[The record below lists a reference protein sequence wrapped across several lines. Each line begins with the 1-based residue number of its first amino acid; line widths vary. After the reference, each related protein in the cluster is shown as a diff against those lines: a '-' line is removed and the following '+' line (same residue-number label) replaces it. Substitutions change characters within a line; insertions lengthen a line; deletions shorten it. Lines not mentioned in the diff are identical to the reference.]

1 MYGTRMHGRN
11 GKTQRRKASGFTLIE
26 LMVTVAIIAIIASV
40 AFPSYQDSVRKS
52 RRNDAMGAL
61 AGFANA
67 MQRHYTTNGNSY
79 LGAGTGVPPNTG
91 APTIYPTQSPL
102 DGADKYYNLT
112 ISAAAADGQSYTLR
126 ATPIN
131 PGAQATD
138 GIIELDSTGARRWDE
153 DNNGAFAA
161 TENDWKKN

>member
-1 MYGTRMHGRN
+1 MHGRHWN
-11 GKTQRRKASGFTLIE
+11 TKKSQNTNKSKLFGFTLIE
-26 LMVTVAIIAIIASV
+26 LMITVAIIAIIASI
-40 AFPSYQDSVRKS
+40 ALPSYQNSVRKS

-67 MQRHYTTNGNSY
+67 MQRHYTTNNNSY
-79 LGAGTGVPPNTG
+79 LGAATGGADTG
-91 APTIYPTQSPL
+91 SPAIFPTQAPL

-112 ISAAAADGQSYTLR
+112 ISVAAADGQSYTLR

-131 PGAQATD
+131 PGAQAGD

-153 DNNGAFAA
+153 DNVGGFGAN
-161 TENDWKKN
+161 ENDWKVN